1 MFQLEYG
8 RALER
13 RRQTQEDHEELIQEE
28 LEKMEEELKQEKV
41 RAA

>member
-8 RALER
+8 RVLER
-13 RRQTQEDHEELIQEE
+13 RRQTKEDHEKLIQEE

-41 RAA
+41 RGA